1 MNASD
6 VAACRR
12 NIVVVYSPGG
22 GNGKSEIAANLA
34 CRFSM
39 DSLKTWVIDANL
51 FAPTQH
57 LIFGF
62 DGFSDSLSDVLVRPE
77 CHEIP
82 IYDISPSL
90 GCDMGACFLTP
101 ASTPDAELRH
111 LVPESLRKPGV
122 LDALPG
128 MIFSRMLEFGIE
140 VVIIDT
146 HPSFEEVNE
155 VWLGITE
162 FLLVVSRMNDLDR
175 ENLSRIL
182 GDGSVSDID
191 KKLVVF
197 NNVRLDAARKAIEGM
212 DNDAMMDLFLG
223 QHIESEV
230 CRAEWLAGGYDACEV
245 YQEPFV
251 YSPAMARYG
260 ETVSRDGLFIQRR
273 PEDSFTGSL
282 NRLAAYILAE
292 HFVLGER

>member
-12 NIVVVYSPGG
+12 HIVVVYSPGG

-39 DSLKTWVIDANL
+39 ESLKTWVIDANL

-62 DGFSDSLSDVLVRPE
+62 DEFSASLSDFLVKQDV
-77 CHEIP
+77 HQIP
-82 IYDISPSL
+82 LYDISSSL
-90 GCDMGACFLTP
+90 GCGEGTCFLTP
-101 ASTPDAELRH
+101 ASTPDPELRH
-111 LVPESLRKPGV
+111 LVPGKVREPGV

-128 MIFSRMLEFGIE
+128 SVFSRMEEFGID
-140 VVIIDT
+140 VLIIDT
-146 HPSFEEVNE
+146 HPSFEDVNE

-175 ENLSRIL
+175 ENLNRIL

-212 DNDAMMDLFLG
+212 NNAAMMELFHG
-223 QHIESEV
+223 QNIESAV
-230 CRAEWLAGGYDACEV
+230 CRAEWIAGGYDACEV

-251 YSPAMARYG
+251 YSPTMARYG
-260 ETVSRDGLFIQRR
+260 ETVPRDGLFIQRR
-273 PEDSFTGSL
+273 PDDAFTGSL